1 MANILDSNVP
11 ASTDTVLDS
20 QTVAIGQELA
30 PDLVRD
36 SELNL
41 RIDYVSN
48 MPFTQHVPNMP
59 YPSLCP

>member
-1 MANILDSNVP
+1 MTNILASNVP

-36 SELNL
+36 SE
-41 RIDYVSN
+41 
-48 MPFTQHVPNMP
+48 
-59 YPSLCP
+59 